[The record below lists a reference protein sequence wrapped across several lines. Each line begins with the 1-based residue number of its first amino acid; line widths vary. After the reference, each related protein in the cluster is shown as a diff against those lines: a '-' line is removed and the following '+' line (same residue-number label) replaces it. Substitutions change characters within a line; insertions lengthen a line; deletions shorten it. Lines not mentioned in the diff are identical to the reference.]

1 MSQLHPQAQ
10 KVIDVATAA
19 GVPVEVSEYPDGTRT
34 AQDAATAV
42 GCEVDQIVK
51 SMIFDADGEIVLALT
66 SGKNLVDCAVLAGL
80 AGVSKCGRA
89 DADKVR
95 STTGFAIGG
104 VPPFGHLHEVR
115 TWIDPH
121 LLSFDLVW
129 AAAGTPRHVFAIAP
143 ADLVELTG
151 AIAAPFTTS

>member
-1 MSQLHPQAQ
+1 MSELHPQAK
-10 KVIDVATAA
+10 KVIDVAGAA

-34 AQDAATAV
+34 AQDAATAI
-42 GCEVDQIVK
+42 GCLADQIVK

-66 SGKNLVDCAVLAGL
+66 SGKNLVDGAVLAGL
-80 AGVSKCGRA
+80 AGASKCGRA

-121 LLSFDLVW
+121 LLTFDLVW